1 MAGHKPELLDPQRLC
16 WRWCKAQ
23 AMAMVALMTKPIF
36 VSCLYLPRKLSS
48 PVHSFLLLPPLMLL
62 GEEMKGLLLLMALA
76 SEDGPRREVKVPL
89 LLDSAGADKR
99 QSNRCSQNSWN
110 QGFLALVSAS
120 GFRAK

>member
-1 MAGHKPELLDPQRLC
+1 
-16 WRWCKAQ
+16 
-23 AMAMVALMTKPIF
+23 
-36 VSCLYLPRKLSS
+36 
-48 PVHSFLLLPPLMLL
+48 VHSFLLLPPLMLL

-89 LLDSAGADKR
+89 LDSAGADKR

-120 GFRAK
+120 GLRAK